1 MTRTK
6 LFIIT
11 IFIAIAASSCGG
23 GQRGKNTASET
34 PIDSTN
40 VKGTAPTTY
49 GGDNPAINPDSNRG
63 NVGDTGTKANNVHN
77 TGYDSVKR

>member
-11 IFIAIAASSCGG
+11 IFIAVTAASCGSTT
-23 GQRGKNTASET
+23 RGDNTGNQM

-40 VKGTAPTTY
+40 VKGTAPATY
-49 GGDNPAINPDSNRG
+49 GGENPAINADSNR
-63 NVGDTGTKANNVHN
+63 NNLHDTGTKANNVHN